1 MSKLLSKFKANPKM
15 DYGDFMMFF
24 AELHVEK
31 IQYGGR
37 TDLCKF
43 VREKLLPETDFWKK
57 IDLMTVYFEHADPPA
72 AYDRLALSNPTLDV
86 ND

>member
-1 MSKLLSKFKANPKM
+1 MHL
-15 DYGDFMMFF
+15 GDFMMFF

-43 VREKLLPETDFWKK
+43 VKEQLKPEADFWKR
-57 IDLMTVYFEHADPPA
+57 IDLMTVYFKDPDPP
-72 AYDRLALSNPTLDV
+72 
-86 ND
+86 